1 MLALTATG
9 YVTGKPKI
17 ESSDYGDSCTIS
29 IRCKG
34 DSGKHVFYVNAK
46 FFGKRMA
53 TIEKYI
59 NDGDQITVTG
69 TVGLAV
75 EKVKK
80 DGTKYS
86 QVYVSGAGFTLP
98 ARSNAPSAQGS
109 PAPVMN
115 NDEEDDIPF

>member
-17 ESSDYGDSCTIS
+17 ESSDYGDFCNIS
-29 IRCKG
+29 LRCKG
-34 DSGKHVFYVNAK
+34 DGGKHVFYVNAK
-46 FFGKRMA
+46 FYGKRMA

-69 TVGLAV
+69 TVSQAS
-75 EKVKK
+75 EKTKK

-86 QVYVSGAGFTLP
+86 SVYMSGGGFTLP
-98 ARSNAPSAQGS
+98 ARGAGADA
-109 PAPVMN
+109 PAPN
-115 NDEEDDIPF
+115 RPLPSDSNELPF